1 MKAFRQIIDGI
12 TLIGQLGFTVITPPL
27 VLIWLA
33 YLAQTRL
40 GWGSWVMI
48 LAIVVGII
56 AAFSGAWRTIR
67 PLLDG
72 KKHTPHTRGKNFNEH
87 I

>member
-1 MKAFRQIIDGI
+1 MKAFHQIAKGI

-33 YLAQTRL
+33 HLAQTRL

-48 LAIVVGII
+48 LAIVVGMLT
-56 AAFSGAWRTIR
+56 AFSGAWRTIR
-67 PLLDG
+67 PLLDAENR
-72 KKHTPHTRGKNFNEH
+72 TPRTRGQNFNEH

>member
-56 AAFSGAWRTIR
+56 TAFSGAWRTIR
-67 PLLDG
+67 PLLNG
-72 KKHTPHTRGKNFNEH
+72 KKHTPHTHGKNFNEH